1 MSDIAGTTL
10 NCPILA
16 DPQSGRTQ
24 PVHPVLGNFTHF
36 GLTSQSELVSS
47 SSDAHHVPQPA
58 HLKVDCELLAAVSWQ
73 HTANLKCGLAADCG
87 FGSFHNVTLRRRT
100 MSRKFFGL
108 LALAGMVLMVAGFST
123 QSKEAEAGFL
133 FFGHGG
139 SSCCCVDYD
148 DDDCGHDDDDCGH
161 DDDDC
166 CAPVCCRPAPVA
178 CCAPAPTCCAPA
190 PTCCGAA
197 PAYENGGGAEG
208 AAPAPPAE
216 AAPAPAAEKAP
227 APAAEKT
234 DA

>member
-1 MSDIAGTTL
+1 MY
-10 NCPILA
+10 PILRIL
-16 DPQSGRTQ
+16 QI
-24 PVHPVLGNFTHF
+24 
-36 GLTSQSELVSS
+36 
-47 SSDAHHVPQPA
+47 
-58 HLKVDCELLAAVSWQ
+58 DCELLAAVSWQ
-73 HTANLKCGLAADCG
+73 HTAKLKCGLAADFG

-139 SSCCCVDYD
+139 SSCCVDYD

-166 CAPVCCRPAPVA
+166 CAPVCCKPAPV
-178 CCAPAPTCCAPA
+178 CCPPAPTCCKPA

-197 PAYENGGGAEG
+197 AAYEGAPASEG

-227 APAAEKT
+227 APAPKKT